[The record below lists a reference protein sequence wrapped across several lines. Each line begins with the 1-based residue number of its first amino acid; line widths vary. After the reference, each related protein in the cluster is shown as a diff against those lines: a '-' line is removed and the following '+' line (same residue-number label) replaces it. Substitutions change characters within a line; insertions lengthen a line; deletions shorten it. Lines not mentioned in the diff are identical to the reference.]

1 MKKTAKRLLE
11 IVPKRLILP
20 SVILLAAWLLY
31 VVGLKPVFII
41 AILAVNIVWLPM
53 PKLFQS
59 WLSRL
64 FISIL
69 IVFALF
75 QVAATLQLLA
85 LPSSGFAMLALLVV
99 ALQVIL
105 LGVAPPSAGRP
116 KRLITRN
123 DIFGLI
129 VAAFFVLPFTP
140 ILIGNQSIER
150 IAQIG
155 SLQAVDGSSHF
166 NVIAKM
172 ASAEH
177 FTYPAGSYYP
187 SGFHLA
193 TAFFETST
201 IGYHADLSWEGA
213 AYWFFGQYLFLG
225 IMLGFLLYYLCLRWL
240 EVLRGADKNSATI
253 RFVLALCLGP
263 ILALL
268 YLLPFVIEGFL
279 NYYYVAATF
288 FVGLLYL
295 SEVKFKSKELQP
307 QILQDK
313 TTRWALLAFLLLIYG
328 AAASWPLLVIPFVM
342 IAVAFMLPDSLRPR
356 EIIRAWWRKE
366 NILIFLAILLQFVP
380 IYFHLRYV
388 VVDHSVNL
396 GGTLQQ
402 FHPYVLLLGLVLV
415 MAIWFG
421 ARANAASKKLF
432 THIFLPFYIF
442 TIIMAFWQYFTL
454 GEVRYYVIKTSLL
467 LEILTLVL
475 GVSCL
480 IYAAMERL
488 GKTGLKY
495 LLVLPL
501 IPFAGMLLLIS
512 SVDNPLKD
520 ARDLFRNPSN
530 TEKPQFLDQDN
541 QLFIDLG
548 KSGEIKNANTVLLHY
563 DAEKDKFF
571 SHMQVAQW
579 ANILQYK
586 PTSEEGGVGGACF
599 TRMYVNITTGSF
611 TDEEQQQLVD
621 NVKKCATIARDQGM
635 GYYIITDPESAP
647 VIRKNFGDYAT
658 IIDK

>member
-1 MKKTAKRLLE
+1 MKKPAKRLLE
-11 IVPKRLILP
+11 IVPKRLRLP
-20 SVILLAAWLLY
+20 IAALLAAWLLY
-31 VVGLKPVFII
+31 AVGLKPIFILV
-41 AILAVNIVWLPM
+41 ILAVNIVFLPM
-53 PKLFQS
+53 PKIFQS
-59 WLSRL
+59 WLSRFFVSL
-64 FISIL
+64 L
-69 IVFALF
+69 VVFALF

-85 LPSSGFAMLALLVV
+85 LPSSGFVV
-99 ALQVIL
+99 LSLIVTFLQAIL
-105 LGVAPPSAGRP
+105 LCVAPQSEGRP
-116 KRLITRN
+116 KKLITRN

-129 VAAFFVLPFTP
+129 VAAFFILPFTP

-201 IGYHADLSWEGA
+201 IGYHADLSWQGS
-213 AYWFFGQYLFLG
+213 AYLFFGQYLFLG
-225 IMLGFLLYYLCLRWL
+225 IMLGFLLYYLCLKWL
-240 EVLRGADKNSATI
+240 EVLRATDKTPASI
-253 RFVLALCLGP
+253 RLILALCLGP

-288 FVGLLYL
+288 FVGLMYL
-295 SEVKFKSKELQP
+295 SDLKFKQEKIEQP
-307 QILQDK
+307 ILQNK
-313 TTRWALLAFLLLIYG
+313 NARWCLLAFLLLIYG
-328 AAASWPLLVIPFVM
+328 AAASWPLLVVPFVF
-342 IAVAFMLPDSLRPR
+342 IAVAFMLPDSLRPSD
-356 EIIRAWWRKE
+356 ILKSWWRKE
-366 NILIFLAILLQFVP
+366 NILIFLAVLLQLVP
-380 IYFHLRYV
+380 IYFHMKYV

-402 FHPYVLLLGLVLV
+402 FHPYVLLLGLALV
-415 MAIWFG
+415 VAIWF
-421 ARANAASKKLF
+421 ARSLNPTVKKLI
-432 THIFLPFYIF
+432 THIFIPFYIIV
-442 TIIMAFWQYFTL
+442 TILAFWQYFTL

-475 GVSCL
+475 GVSLL
-480 IYAAMERL
+480 IYVYLEKV
-488 GKTGLKY
+488 GKTNLKY
-495 LLVLPL
+495 LLMLPI
-501 IPFAGMLLLIS
+501 IPFTGMLLLIS

-520 ARDLFRNPSN
+520 ARDLFRDRSH

-541 QLFIDLG
+541 KLFIELG
-548 KSGEIKNANTVLLHY
+548 KSGEIKNANAVLLHY
-563 DAEKDKFF
+563 DEEKGKFY
-571 SHMQVAQW
+571 SHLQVAQW

-586 PTSEEGGVGGACF
+586 PTKEEAGVGGACF
-599 TRMYVNITTGSF
+599 TRIYVNMTTGSF
-611 TDEEQQQLVD
+611 SDKEQQEMVET
-621 NVKKCATIARDQGM
+621 VKKCAQIAHDQGM
-635 GYYIITDPESAP
+635 NYYIITDPKSAP
-647 VIRKNFGDYAT
+647 VMAETFGDSVT